1 VTACV
6 PPSSIDV
13 EQLEPEA
20 QEMRGSLIRHCSEAH
35 YSDLLADFDNYIPL
49 SQLEYGL
56 LARLRRLRAAELSGA
71 RGPPPARARS
81 LRQLRHLD

>member
-35 YSDLLADFDNYIPL
+35 YFDNYIPL